1 MTGLTS
7 ITSSSGLTLV
17 TITPGS
23 ALSLAGTVQGDSTT
37 TVAMVGLS
45 SNIINFAPAREGAD
59 VIPSSQPL
67 YDFISSQL
75 GIKLGR
81 FLDGKFSFMP

>member
-1 MTGLTS
+1 MTGQGLATLTAS
-7 ITSSSGLTLV
+7 DGSTLV

-23 ALSLAGTVQGDSTT
+23 SLSLAGTVQGDSTT
-37 TVAMVGLS
+37 TVAMVGLA
-45 SNIINFAPAREGAD
+45 SNVINYATPGG
-59 VIPSSQPL
+59 VINSEPL